1 MKCSLTIVLAFFF
14 GLSLSIRINGPARHF
29 HRGSISSDQERRHQ
43 KFTQALND
51 VAATIQEAQK
61 GFAEM
66 EIADD
71 RADVSEPQPQ
81 EKAVDDNQED
91 GTCRHPKDVN
101 CKTREDLDSVP
112 MPGDVKQDEVKPQ
125 IILEALAV
133 NNTEETTEKIHDDED
148 DDEDDDDEDD
158 EIGNNTETQIENSN
172 TQEKIGNNTSSAEI
186 KSINETILNET
197 VLNEAVLNETV
208 VNETVLNE
216 TVLNQEET
224 INDTLVESLDPSQ
237 DRSDGPANQIIVDE
251 NEFEKEAIKE
261 FEKEAITP
269 PPTNSSLFSRLVKL
283 FKRNSHVVGRAF
295 LGV

>member
-112 MPGDVKQDEVKPQ
+112 MPEDVKQDEVKPQ

-133 NNTEETTEKIHDDED
+133 NNTEETTEKIHND
-148 DDEDDDDEDD
+148 DDDDDDDDDE
-158 EIGNNTETQIENSN
+158 EIGNNSETQIENSN

-186 KSINETILNET
+186 RSINET
-197 VLNEAVLNETV
+197 VLNETV